1 LCPAAYTWS
10 TPFIYVD
17 HDVSLPAI
25 PPLRVRAEG
34 GNHLIVGFAT
44 SLVACQHIDSFPPGF
59 VYPVALQ
66 TDYVPSRHML
76 SELERLITAFTPH
89 PLPSLYSPR
98 AGLVSHM
105 AQAMST
111 TQTIR
116 LPRAVSTGSTSFPI
130 FPLITPTR
138 TSLASFEPL
147 LTLLTCCCLSHFVLL
162 FFDPHRCPALA
173 LGQFQGALAKWY
185 SVCGPWDLLS

>member
-1 LCPAAYTWS
+1 LS
-10 TPFIYVD
+10 
-17 HDVSLPAI
+17 VSLPLSSRVNTSTV
-25 PPLRVRAEG
+25 PPQILCTQWPFRQ
-34 GNHLIVGFAT
+34 ITF
-44 SLVACQHIDSFPPGF
+44 
-59 VYPVALQ
+59 
-66 TDYVPSRHML
+66 PSRHML
-76 SELERLITAFTPH
+76 PELERLITAFH
-89 PLPSLYSPR
+89 SPLPFPRSSR
-98 AGLVSHM
+98 AGLVPHM

-130 FPLITPTR
+130 LPLTTPTR
-138 TSLASFEPL
+138 TSLVSFEPL

-185 SVCGPWDLLS
+185 SVCGPLDLLS